1 MTNCGSSAQV
11 RRAVDELKLKGAAAR
26 MAFAVACSS
35 AEFLK
40 AQPSCT
46 LNDYVHLRAEF
57 MKLLGIDRDDFNML
71 DICRLNC
78 EHPHLWFPARISPY
92 T

>member
-1 MTNCGSSAQV
+1 
-11 RRAVDELKLKGAAAR
+11 

-40 AQPSCT
+40 AQPTCT
-46 LNDYVHLRAEF
+46 LDDYGHLRAEF

-71 DICRLNC
+71 DIRRLNR
-78 EHPHLWFPARISPY
+78 EHPQLLFPARISPY